1 MDSIFGRKRLAHKSR
16 QPSLTGFDLNERSV
30 PYDKLG
36 PAPRSPVP
44 VGTVSQGLR
53 SGPTT
58 SVISAPIT
66 NPTLTSNGTEFN
78 IYQKNKADPQ
88 RAFALANE
96 ANNAA
101 RPGSPTASVSTA
113 DSSTL
118 YNDSS
123 FATITGTAKTPNKLR
138 RSEASSSS
146 GRRSPSMTDF
156 GQFPYSGSS
165 AGYPL
170 NSPAS
175 AGMRPLSSANTT
187 RTEASNRGS
196 RYPPSLT
203 SADSQSHFSHL
214 SQHFYHRHGSQ
225 DDFNFPRPDKDDDIE
240 ALFENVKR
248 TRDLGDMPHLS
259 MEQKWH
265 MVYND
270 EHIRWKEEKSRE
282 DQTKRQTETGQPAAI
297 VEGTPEWYI
306 KKFLDKTVTSK
317 QAGSLLVSLRSKE
330 LRCAFG
336 HGCHL
341 VSLRSGV
348 CSWFRHFVSIQGTSV
363 LAQTLTHI
371 SRKGNSRYIY
381 ARRF

>member
-1 MDSIFGRKRLAHKSR
+1 MEGTASTQVDAPRPPNGRRLAMDSIFGRKRLAHKSR

-78 IYQKNKADPQ
+78 IYQKNKADTQ

-165 AGYPL
+165 TGYPL

-175 AGMRPLSSANTT
+175 AGTMRPLSSANMTP
-187 RTEASNRGS
+187 RTEGSNRGS
-196 RYPPSLT
+196 TLIPPPGCRSRLMPRIAST
-203 SADSQSHFSHL
+203 RPSHTAARPGL
-214 SQHFYHRHGSQ
+214 MLCIPIGLL
-225 DDFNFPRPDKDDDIE
+225 DLMFPRFS
-240 ALFENVKR
+240 LFS
-248 TRDLGDMPHLS
+248 LFLS
-259 MEQKWH
+259 SILFPFLCYISL
-265 MVYND
+265 V
-270 EHIRWKEEKSRE
+270 
-282 DQTKRQTETGQPAAI
+282 PAS
-297 VEGTPEWYI
+297 P
-306 KKFLDKTVTSK
+306 
-317 QAGSLLVSLRSKE
+317 
-330 LRCAFG
+330 
-336 HGCHL
+336 
-341 VSLRSGV
+341 
-348 CSWFRHFVSIQGTSV
+348 
-363 LAQTLTHI
+363 
-371 SRKGNSRYIY
+371 IY
-381 ARRF
+381 R